1 MCERKTM
8 SGGLGGD
15 VGNSEEYAESML
27 TSARSVIRTCLQIR
41 PFEPVLIVTD
51 PESSVIGRALYE
63 AAAEVTD
70 RTLMMMMPTSHKKG
84 SEPPDYVAELMRK
97 QDVVILATKSS
108 LTHTKARIN
117 ASRTGRTRI
126 ISMPGINES
135 MFSSGGMTADY
146 NALQKELS
154 SLTSIFRRK
163 RDVRVTSPAGTDIK
177 FSIGAKWRTDDNGI
191 CNRPGQVMNLPSGRV
206 FVFPKEESMNGQIV
220 IDGSW
225 EGNIIEDPIFMQVE
239 NGVIVNISEGHISEQ
254 INSIFGEISK
264 PLNKS
269 KAALVKTVAEFGFG
283 MNSRAKVVG
292 NLLEDQV
299 VRGAAHFVLGDNSAY
314 GGKNNIGLQMR
325 GVILK
330 PTIDLQDIDLV
341 KDGKIVARRK

>member
-1 MCERKTM
+1 M
-8 SGGLGGD
+8 SGELGNNTGGSVD
-15 VGNSEEYAESML
+15 DTESML

-51 PESSVIGRALYE
+51 PESSAIGRALYE

-70 RTLMMMMPTSHKKG
+70 RTLMMMMPTSNKKG
-84 SEPPDYVAELMRK
+84 REPPDYVAELMRK

-126 ISMPGINES
+126 ISMPGINEN
-135 MFSSGGMTADY
+135 MFSIGGMTADY
-146 NALQKELS
+146 NALQKEIS
-154 SLTSIFRRK
+154 GLTSVFRRK
-163 RDVRVTSPAGTDIK
+163 RDVRVTSAGGTDIT

-206 FVFPKEESMNGQIV
+206 FVFPKEETMNGKIV

-225 EGNIIEDPIFMQVE
+225 EGNLLQEPIVMEVE
-239 NGVIVNISEGHISEQ
+239 NGIVTDISESEISEQ
-254 INSIFGEISK
+254 INSIFAEVSK

-314 GGKNNIGLQMR
+314 GGRNNIGLQMR

-330 PTIDLQDIDLV
+330 PTIELQDIDLV
-341 KDGKIVARRK
+341 KDGKIIARRK

>member
-1 MCERKTM
+1 M
-8 SGGLGGD
+8 SGELGDNIGD
-15 VGNSEEYAESML
+15 SENDSESML

-51 PESSVIGRALYE
+51 PESSAIGRALYE

-126 ISMPGINES
+126 ISMPGINEN
-135 MFSSGGMTADY
+135 MFSIGGMTADY
-146 NALQKELS
+146 NALQKEIS
-154 SLTSIFRRK
+154 GLTSIFRRK
-163 RDVRVTSPAGTDIK
+163 RDVRVTSPGGTDIR

-206 FVFPKEESMNGQIV
+206 FVFPKEDTMNGKIV

-225 EGNIIEDPIFMQVE
+225 EGNLIQEPIIMEVE
-239 NGVIVNISEGHISEQ
+239 NGIVTNISESEISEK
-254 INSIFGEISK
+254 INSIFAEVSK

-330 PTIDLQDIDLV
+330 PTIELQDIDLV
-341 KDGKIVARRK
+341 KDGKIIARRK

>member
-1 MCERKTM
+1 
-8 SGGLGGD
+8 
-15 VGNSEEYAESML
+15 
-27 TSARSVIRTCLQIR
+27 VIRTCLQIR

-51 PESSVIGRALYE
+51 PESSAIGRALYE

-126 ISMPGINES
+126 ISMPGINEN
-135 MFSSGGMTADY
+135 MFSIGGMTADY
-146 NALQKELS
+146 NALQKEIS
-154 SLTSIFRRK
+154 GLTSIFRRK
-163 RDVRVTSPAGTDIK
+163 RDVRVTSPGGTDIR

-206 FVFPKEESMNGQIV
+206 FVFPKEDTMNGTIV

-225 EGNIIEDPIFMQVE
+225 EGNLIQEPIIMEVE
-239 NGVIVNISEGHISEQ
+239 NGIVKNISESEISEK
-254 INSIFGEISK
+254 INSIFAEVSK

-330 PTIDLQDIDLV
+330 PTIELQDIDLV
-341 KDGKIVARRK
+341 KDGKIIARRK

>member
-1 MCERKTM
+1 M
-8 SGGLGGD
+8 SGELGDNIGD
-15 VGNSEEYAESML
+15 SENDSESML

-51 PESSVIGRALYE
+51 PESSAIGRALYE

-126 ISMPGINES
+126 ISMPGINEN
-135 MFSSGGMTADY
+135 MFSIGGMTADY
-146 NALQKELS
+146 NALQKEISGLA
-154 SLTSIFRRK
+154 SIFRRK
-163 RDVRVTSPAGTDIK
+163 RDVRVTSPGGTDIR

-206 FVFPKEESMNGQIV
+206 FVFPKEDTMNGTIV

-225 EGNIIEDPIFMQVE
+225 EGNLIQEPIIMEVE
-239 NGVIVNISEGHISEQ
+239 NGIVTNISESEISEK
-254 INSIFGEISK
+254 INSIFAEVSK

-330 PTIDLQDIDLV
+330 PTIELQDIDLV
-341 KDGKIVARRK
+341 KDGKIIARRK

>member
-1 MCERKTM
+1 M
-8 SGGLGGD
+8 SGELGD
-15 VGNSEEYAESML
+15 NIGNSENDAESML

-51 PESSVIGRALYE
+51 PESSSIGRALYE

-126 ISMPGINES
+126 ISMPGINEN
-135 MFSSGGMTADY
+135 MFSIGGMTADY
-146 NALQKELS
+146 NALQKEIAGLA
-154 SLTSIFRRK
+154 SIFRRK
-163 RDVRVTSPAGTDIK
+163 RDVRVTSPGGTDIR

-206 FVFPKEESMNGQIV
+206 FVFPKEETMNGKIV

-225 EGNIIEDPIFMQVE
+225 EGNLIQEPIVMEVE
-239 NGVIVNISEGHISEQ
+239 NGIVTNITESEISEK
-254 INSIFGEISK
+254 INSIFAEVSK

-269 KAALVKTVAEFGFG
+269 KAVLVKTVAEFGFG

-330 PTIDLQDIDLV
+330 PTIELQDIDLV
-341 KDGKIVARRK
+341 KDGKIIARRK

>member
-1 MCERKTM
+1 
-8 SGGLGGD
+8 
-15 VGNSEEYAESML
+15 
-27 TSARSVIRTCLQIR
+27 
-41 PFEPVLIVTD
+41 
-51 PESSVIGRALYE
+51 
-63 AAAEVTD
+63 
-70 RTLMMMMPTSHKKG
+70 MMMMPTSHKKG

-126 ISMPGINES
+126 ISMPGINEN
-135 MFSSGGMTADY
+135 MFSIGGMTADY
-146 NALQKELS
+146 NALQKEIAGLA
-154 SLTSIFRRK
+154 SIFRRK
-163 RDVRVTSPAGTDIK
+163 RDVRVTSPGGTDIR

-206 FVFPKEESMNGQIV
+206 FVFPKEETMNGKIV

-225 EGNIIEDPIFMQVE
+225 EGNLIQEPIVMEVE
-239 NGVIVNISEGHISEQ
+239 NGIVTNITESEISEK
-254 INSIFGEISK
+254 INSIFAEVSK

-330 PTIDLQDIDLV
+330 PTIELQDIDLV
-341 KDGKIVARRK
+341 KDGKIIARRK

>member
-1 MCERKTM
+1 M
-8 SGGLGGD
+8 SGELGSD
-15 VGNSEEYAESML
+15 VGDSEEYAESML
-27 TSARSVIRTCLQIR
+27 TSARSVIRTCLQVR

-51 PESSVIGRALYE
+51 PESSTIGRALYE

-126 ISMPGINES
+126 ISMPGISEL

-146 NALQKELS
+146 NALQKEIS
-154 SLTSIFRRK
+154 GFTSIFRRK
-163 RDVRVTSPAGTDIK
+163 RDVRVTSVGGTDIT

-206 FVFPKEESMNGQIV
+206 FVFPKEDSMNGKIV

-225 EGNIIEDPIFMQVE
+225 EGHLLEEPISMDIE
-239 NGVIVNISEGHISEQ
+239 NGVIVNMSNNQLG
-254 INSIFGEISK
+254 GEISAIFDEIGK
-264 PLNKS
+264 SLNKS
-269 KAALVKTVAEFGFG
+269 KAGIVKTVAEFGFG

-299 VRGAAHFVLGDNSAY
+299 VRGAAHFVFGDNSAY

-325 GVILK
+325 GVVLK
-330 PTIDLQDIDLV
+330 PNIELQDIDLV
-341 KDGKIVARRK
+341 KEGKIIARRK

>member
-1 MCERKTM
+1 M
-8 SGGLGGD
+8 SGELGDNIGD
-15 VGNSEEYAESML
+15 SENDSESML

-51 PESSVIGRALYE
+51 PESSAIGRALYE

-126 ISMPGINES
+126 ISMPGINEN
-135 MFSSGGMTADY
+135 MFSIGGMTADY
-146 NALQKELS
+146 NALQKEIS
-154 SLTSIFRRK
+154 GLTSIFRRK
-163 RDVRVTSPAGTDIK
+163 RDVRVTSPGGTDIR

-206 FVFPKEESMNGQIV
+206 FVFPKEDTMNGRIV

-225 EGNIIEDPIFMQVE
+225 EGNLIQEPIIMEVE
-239 NGVIVNISEGHISEQ
+239 NGIVTNISESEISEK
-254 INSIFGEISK
+254 INSIFAEVSK

-330 PTIDLQDIDLV
+330 PTIELQDIDLV
-341 KDGKIVARRK
+341 KDGKIIARRK

>member
-1 MCERKTM
+1 M
-8 SGGLGGD
+8 SGELGDNIGD
-15 VGNSEEYAESML
+15 SENDTESML

-41 PFEPVLIVTD
+41 PFEAVLIVTD
-51 PESSVIGRALYE
+51 PESSSIGRALYE

-126 ISMPGINES
+126 ISMPGINEN
-135 MFSSGGMTADY
+135 MFSIGGMTADY
-146 NALQKELS
+146 NALQKEIS
-154 SLTSIFRRK
+154 GLTSIFRRK
-163 RDVRVTSPAGTDIK
+163 RDVRVTSPGGTDIR

-206 FVFPKEESMNGQIV
+206 FVFPKEDTMNGIIV

-225 EGNIIEDPIFMQVE
+225 EGNLMQEPIIMEVE
-239 NGVIVNISEGHISEQ
+239 NGIVTNISESEVSEK
-254 INSIFGEISK
+254 INSIFAEVSK

-330 PTIDLQDIDLV
+330 PTIELQDIDLV
-341 KDGKIVARRK
+341 KDGKIIARRK

>member
-1 MCERKTM
+1 M
-8 SGGLGGD
+8 SGELGDNIGD
-15 VGNSEEYAESML
+15 SENDSESML

-51 PESSVIGRALYE
+51 PESSAIGRALYE

-126 ISMPGINES
+126 ISMPGINEN
-135 MFSSGGMTADY
+135 MFSIGGMTADY
-146 NALQKELS
+146 NALQKEIS
-154 SLTSIFRRK
+154 GLTSIFRRK
-163 RDVRVTSPAGTDIK
+163 RDVRVTSPGGTDIR

-206 FVFPKEESMNGQIV
+206 FVFPKEDTMNGTIV

-225 EGNIIEDPIFMQVE
+225 EGNLIQEPIIMEVE
-239 NGVIVNISEGHISEQ
+239 NGIVTNISESEISEK
-254 INSIFGEISK
+254 INSIFAEVSK

-330 PTIDLQDIDLV
+330 PTIELQDIGLV
-341 KDGKIVARRK
+341 KDGKIIARRK

>member
-1 MCERKTM
+1 M
-8 SGGLGGD
+8 SGELGDNTGD
-15 VGNSEEYAESML
+15 SENDTESML

-51 PESSVIGRALYE
+51 PESSAIGRALYE

-70 RTLMMMMPTSHKKG
+70 RTLMMMMPTSDKKG

-126 ISMPGINES
+126 ISMPGINEN
-135 MFSSGGMTADY
+135 MFSIGGMTADY
-146 NALQKELS
+146 NALQKEIS
-154 SLTSIFRRK
+154 GLTSIFRRK
-163 RDVRVTSPAGTDIK
+163 RDVRVTSPGGTDIR

-206 FVFPKEESMNGQIV
+206 FVFPKEDTMNGTIV

-225 EGNIIEDPIFMQVE
+225 EGNLIQEPIIMEVE
-239 NGVIVNISEGHISEQ
+239 NGIVTNISESDISEK
-254 INSIFGEISK
+254 INSIFAEVSK

-330 PTIDLQDIDLV
+330 PTIELQDIDLV
-341 KDGKIVARRK
+341 KDGKIIARRK

>member
-1 MCERKTM
+1 M
-8 SGGLGGD
+8 SGELGDNIGD
-15 VGNSEEYAESML
+15 SENDSESML

-51 PESSVIGRALYE
+51 PESSAIGRALYE

-70 RTLMMMMPTSHKKG
+70 RTLMMMMPTSDKKG

-126 ISMPGINES
+126 ISMPGINEN
-135 MFSSGGMTADY
+135 MFSIGGMTADY
-146 NALQKELS
+146 NALQKEIS
-154 SLTSIFRRK
+154 GLTSIFRRK
-163 RDVRVTSPAGTDIK
+163 RDVRVTSPGGTDIR

-206 FVFPKEESMNGQIV
+206 FVFPKEETMNGTIV

-225 EGNIIEDPIFMQVE
+225 EGNLIQEPIIMEVE
-239 NGVIVNISEGHISEQ
+239 NGIVTNISESDISEK
-254 INSIFGEISK
+254 INSIFAEVSK

-330 PTIDLQDIDLV
+330 PTIELQDIDLV
-341 KDGKIVARRK
+341 KDGKIIARRK

>member
-1 MCERKTM
+1 M
-8 SGGLGGD
+8 SGELGDNIGD
-15 VGNSEEYAESML
+15 SENDSESML

-51 PESSVIGRALYE
+51 PESSAIGRALYE

-126 ISMPGINES
+126 ISMPGINEN
-135 MFSSGGMTADY
+135 MFSIGGMTADY
-146 NALQKELS
+146 NALQKEIS
-154 SLTSIFRRK
+154 GLTSIFRRK
-163 RDVRVTSPAGTDIK
+163 RDVRVTSPGGTDIR

-206 FVFPKEESMNGQIV
+206 FVFPKEDTMNGTIV

-225 EGNIIEDPIFMQVE
+225 EGNLIQEPIIMEVE
-239 NGVIVNISEGHISEQ
+239 NGIVTNISESEISEK
-254 INSIFGEISK
+254 INSIFAEVSK

-330 PTIDLQDIDLV
+330 PTIELQDIGLV
-341 KDGKIVARRK
+341 KV

>member
-1 MCERKTM
+1 M
-8 SGGLGGD
+8 SGELGDKTGD
-15 VGNSEEYAESML
+15 SVDNTESML

-51 PESSVIGRALYE
+51 PESSAIGRALYE

-126 ISMPGINES
+126 ISMPGINEN
-135 MFSSGGMTADY
+135 MFSIGGMTADY
-146 NALQKELS
+146 NALQKEIS
-154 SLTSIFRRK
+154 GLTSIFRRK
-163 RDVRVTSPAGTDIK
+163 RDVRVTSPGGTDIR

-206 FVFPKEESMNGQIV
+206 FVFPKEETMNGKIV

-225 EGNIIEDPIFMQVE
+225 EGNLIQEPIIMEVE
-239 NGVIVNISEGHISEQ
+239 NGIVTNISESEISEK
-254 INSIFGEISK
+254 INSIFAEVSK

-269 KAALVKTVAEFGFG
+269 KAVLVKTVAEFGFG

-330 PTIDLQDIDLV
+330 PTIELQDIDLV
-341 KDGKIVARRK
+341 KDGKIIARRK

>member
-1 MCERKTM
+1 M
-8 SGGLGGD
+8 SGELGDNIGD
-15 VGNSEEYAESML
+15 SETDSESML

-51 PESSVIGRALYE
+51 PESSAIGRALYE

-126 ISMPGINES
+126 ISMPGINEN
-135 MFSSGGMTADY
+135 MFSIGGMTADY
-146 NALQKELS
+146 NALQKEIS
-154 SLTSIFRRK
+154 GLTSIFRRK
-163 RDVRVTSPAGTDIK
+163 RDVRVTSPGGTDIR

-206 FVFPKEESMNGQIV
+206 FVFPKEDTMNGIIV

-225 EGNIIEDPIFMQVE
+225 EGNLMQEPIIMEVE
-239 NGVIVNISEGHISEQ
+239 NGIVTNISESEISEK
-254 INSIFGEISK
+254 INSIFAEVSK

-330 PTIDLQDIDLV
+330 PTIELQDIDLV
-341 KDGKIVARRK
+341 KDGKIIARRK

>member
-1 MCERKTM
+1 M
-8 SGGLGGD
+8 SENREID
-15 VGNSEEYAESML
+15 TESSEEFVESML
-27 TSARSVIRTCLQIR
+27 TSARSIIRTCLQIR
-41 PFEPVLIVTD
+41 SFETTLIVTD

-63 AAAEVTD
+63 ASAEVTD

-108 LTHTKARIN
+108 MTHTKARIN

-126 ISMPGINES
+126 ISMPGIS
-135 MFSSGGMTADY
+135 KLMFSTGGMTADY

-154 SLTSIFRRK
+154 GLTSLFRRK
-163 RDVRVTSPAGTDIK
+163 RDVKVTSPAGTDIT

-206 FVFPKEESMNGQIV
+206 FVFPKEETMNGKIV

-225 EGNIIEDPIFMQVE
+225 EGEVIDEPIVMEIE
-239 NGVIVNISEGHISEQ
+239 NGVVTDISESKFTEE
-254 INSIFGEISK
+254 INSTFDEISK
-264 PLNKS
+264 SLNKN
-269 KAALVKTVAEFGFG
+269 KAAIVKTVAEFGFG
-283 MNSRAKVVG
+283 MNARAKVVG

-299 VRGAAHFVLGDNSAY
+299 VRGAAHFILGDNSAY
-314 GGKNNIGLQMR
+314 GGRNNIGLQMR

-330 PTIDLQDIDLV
+330 PTIELKDVDLV
-341 KDGKIVARRK
+341 KDGKIIARRN

>member
-1 MCERKTM
+1 M
-8 SGGLGGD
+8 SGELGDKTGD
-15 VGNSEEYAESML
+15 SVDNTESML

-51 PESSVIGRALYE
+51 PESSAIGRALYE

-126 ISMPGINES
+126 ISMPGINEN
-135 MFSSGGMTADY
+135 MFSIGGMTADY
-146 NALQKELS
+146 NALQKEIAGLA
-154 SLTSIFRRK
+154 SIFRRK
-163 RDVRVTSPAGTDIK
+163 RDVRVTSPGGTDIR

-206 FVFPKEESMNGQIV
+206 FVFPKEETMNGKIV

-225 EGNIIEDPIFMQVE
+225 EGNLLQEPIVMEVE
-239 NGVIVNISEGHISEQ
+239 NGIVTNISESEISEK
-254 INSIFGEISK
+254 INSIFAEVSK

-269 KAALVKTVAEFGFG
+269 KAVLVKTVAEFGFG

-330 PTIDLQDIDLV
+330 PTIELQDIDLV
-341 KDGKIVARRK
+341 KDGKIIARRK

>member
-1 MCERKTM
+1 M
-8 SGGLGGD
+8 SGELGDNTGD
-15 VGNSEEYAESML
+15 SENDTESML

-51 PESSVIGRALYE
+51 PESSAIGRALYE

-70 RTLMMMMPTSHKKG
+70 RTLMMMMPTSNKKG

-126 ISMPGINES
+126 ISMPGINEN
-135 MFSSGGMTADY
+135 MFSIGGMTADY
-146 NALQKELS
+146 NALQKEIS
-154 SLTSIFRRK
+154 GLTSIFRRK
-163 RDVRVTSPAGTDIK
+163 RDVRVTSPGGTDIR

-206 FVFPKEESMNGQIV
+206 FVFPKEETMNGRIV

-225 EGNIIEDPIFMQVE
+225 EGNLIQEPIIMEVE
-239 NGVIVNISEGHISEQ
+239 NGIVTNISESDISEK
-254 INSIFGEISK
+254 INSIFAEVSK

-330 PTIDLQDIDLV
+330 PTIELQDIDLV
-341 KDGKIVARRK
+341 KDGKIIARRK

>member
-1 MCERKTM
+1 
-8 SGGLGGD
+8 
-15 VGNSEEYAESML
+15 
-27 TSARSVIRTCLQIR
+27 VIRTCLQIR

-51 PESSVIGRALYE
+51 PESSAIGRALYE

-126 ISMPGINES
+126 ISMPGINEN
-135 MFSSGGMTADY
+135 MFSIGGMTADY
-146 NALQKELS
+146 NALQKEIS
-154 SLTSIFRRK
+154 GLTSIFRRK
-163 RDVRVTSPAGTDIK
+163 RDVRVTSPGGTDIR

-206 FVFPKEESMNGQIV
+206 FVFPKEDTMNGTIV

-225 EGNIIEDPIFMQVE
+225 EGNLIQEPIIMEVE
-239 NGVIVNISEGHISEQ
+239 NGIVTNISESEISEK
-254 INSIFGEISK
+254 INSIFAEVSK

-330 PTIDLQDIDLV
+330 PTIELQDIDLV
-341 KDGKIVARRK
+341 KDGKIIARRK

>member
-1 MCERKTM
+1 M
-8 SGGLGGD
+8 SGELGD
-15 VGNSEEYAESML
+15 NIGNSENDAESML

-51 PESSVIGRALYE
+51 PESSSIGRALYE

-126 ISMPGINES
+126 ISMPGINEN
-135 MFSSGGMTADY
+135 MFSIGGMTADY
-146 NALQKELS
+146 NALQKEIS
-154 SLTSIFRRK
+154 GLTSIFRRK
-163 RDVRVTSPAGTDIK
+163 RDVRVTSPGGTDIR

-206 FVFPKEESMNGQIV
+206 FVFPKEETMNGKIV

-225 EGNIIEDPIFMQVE
+225 EGNLIQEPIVMEVE
-239 NGVIVNISEGHISEQ
+239 NGIVTNISEGEISEQ
-254 INSIFGEISK
+254 INSIFAEVSK
-264 PLNKS
+264 SLNKS

-299 VRGAAHFVLGDNSAY
+299 CLLYTSPSPRDATLSRMPSSA
-314 GGKNNIGLQMR
+314 
-325 GVILK
+325 
-330 PTIDLQDIDLV
+330 
-341 KDGKIVARRK
+341 

>member
-1 MCERKTM
+1 M
-8 SGGLGGD
+8 SGELGSD
-15 VGNSEEYAESML
+15 VGDSEEYAESML
-27 TSARSVIRTCLQIR
+27 TSARSVIRTCLQVR

-51 PESSVIGRALYE
+51 PDSSTIGRALYE

-117 ASRTGRTRI
+117 ASRSGRTRI
-126 ISMPGINES
+126 ISMPGISEL

-146 NALQKELS
+146 NALQKEIS
-154 SLTSIFRRK
+154 GFTSIFRRK
-163 RDVRVTSPAGTDIK
+163 RDVRVTSAGGTDIT

-191 CNRPGQVMNLPSGRV
+191 CNRPGQVMNLPSGRI
-206 FVFPKEESMNGQIV
+206 FVYPKEESMNGKIV

-225 EGNIIEDPIFMQVE
+225 EGNLLEEPISMDIE
-239 NGVIVNISEGHISEQ
+239 NGVIVNISDNQLGQEID
-254 INSIFGEISK
+254 IVFDEISK
-264 PLNKS
+264 SLNKS
-269 KAALVKTVAEFGFG
+269 KAGIVRTVAEFGFG

-292 NLLEDQV
+292 NLLEDQI
-299 VRGAAHFVLGDNSAY
+299 VRGAAHFVFGDNSAY

-325 GVILK
+325 GVVLK
-330 PTIDLQDIDLV
+330 PNIELQDIDLV
-341 KDGKIVARRK
+341 KDGKIIYSK

>member
-1 MCERKTM
+1 M
-8 SGGLGGD
+8 SEHQRNENE
-15 VGNSEEYAESML
+15 NSEEYAESML

-41 PFEPVLIVTD
+41 SFETVLIVTD
-51 PESSVIGRALYE
+51 PESSLIGRALYE
-63 AAAEVTD
+63 ASAEVTD

-126 ISMPGINES
+126 ISMPGISEFT
-135 MFSSGGMTADY
+135 FSTGGMTADY

-154 SLTSIFRRK
+154 GLTSLFRRK
-163 RDVRVTSPAGTDIK
+163 RDVRVTSPSGTDIS

-206 FVFPKEESMNGQIV
+206 FVFPKEETMNGKIV

-225 EGNIIEDPIFMQVE
+225 EGEVIDEPITMEVE
-239 NGVIVNISEGHISEQ
+239 KGVVTSISESKFTEN
-254 INSIFGEISK
+254 INETFDEIGKS
-264 PLNKS
+264 LNKN
-269 KAALVKTVAEFGFG
+269 KASIVKTVAEFGFG

-299 VRGAAHFVLGDNSAY
+299 VRGAAHFILGDNSAY

-325 GVILK
+325 GVIMK
-330 PTIDLQDIDLV
+330 PSIEINDVDLV
-341 KDGKIVARRK
+341 KDGKIITRRN

>member
-1 MCERKTM
+1 M
-8 SGGLGGD
+8 SGELGDNIGD
-15 VGNSEEYAESML
+15 SENDSESML

-51 PESSVIGRALYE
+51 PESSAIGRALYE

-126 ISMPGINES
+126 ISMPGINEN
-135 MFSSGGMTADY
+135 MFSIGGMTADY
-146 NALQKELS
+146 NALQKEIS
-154 SLTSIFRRK
+154 GLTSIFRRK
-163 RDVRVTSPAGTDIK
+163 RDVRVTSPGGTDIR
-177 FSIGAKWRTDDNGI
+177 FSIGSKWRTDDNGI

-206 FVFPKEESMNGQIV
+206 FVFPKEDTMNGTIV

-225 EGNIIEDPIFMQVE
+225 EGNLIQEPIIMEVE
-239 NGVIVNISEGHISEQ
+239 NGIVTNISESEISEK
-254 INSIFGEISK
+254 INSIFAEVSK

-330 PTIDLQDIDLV
+330 PTIELQDIDLV
-341 KDGKIVARRK
+341 KDGKIIARRK

>member
-1 MCERKTM
+1 M
-8 SGGLGGD
+8 SGELGDNIGD
-15 VGNSEEYAESML
+15 SENDSESML

-51 PESSVIGRALYE
+51 PESSAIGRALYE

-70 RTLMMMMPTSHKKG
+70 RTLMMMMPTSNKKG

-126 ISMPGINES
+126 ISMPGINEN
-135 MFSSGGMTADY
+135 MFSIGGMTADY
-146 NALQKELS
+146 NALQKEIS
-154 SLTSIFRRK
+154 GLTSIFRRK
-163 RDVRVTSPAGTDIK
+163 RDVRVTSPGGTDIR

-206 FVFPKEESMNGQIV
+206 FVFPKEDTMNGTIV

-225 EGNIIEDPIFMQVE
+225 EGNLIQEPIIMEVE
-239 NGVIVNISEGHISEQ
+239 NGIVTNISESEISEK
-254 INSIFGEISK
+254 INSIFAEVSK

-330 PTIDLQDIDLV
+330 PTIELQDIDLV
-341 KDGKIVARRK
+341 

>member
-1 MCERKTM
+1 M
-8 SGGLGGD
+8 SGELGDNIGD
-15 VGNSEEYAESML
+15 SENDSESML

-41 PFEPVLIVTD
+41 PFETVLIVTD
-51 PESSVIGRALYE
+51 PESSAIGRALYE

-126 ISMPGINES
+126 ISMPGINEN
-135 MFSSGGMTADY
+135 MFSIGGMTADY
-146 NALQKELS
+146 NALQKEIS
-154 SLTSIFRRK
+154 GLTSIFRRK
-163 RDVRVTSPAGTDIK
+163 RDVRVTSPGGTDIR

-206 FVFPKEESMNGQIV
+206 FVFPKEDTMNGTIV

-225 EGNIIEDPIFMQVE
+225 EGNLIQEPIIMEVE
-239 NGVIVNISEGHISEQ
+239 NGIVTNISESEISEK
-254 INSIFGEISK
+254 INSIFAEVSK

-330 PTIDLQDIDLV
+330 PTIELQDIDLV
-341 KDGKIVARRK
+341 KDGKIIARRK

>member
-1 MCERKTM
+1 M
-8 SGGLGGD
+8 SGELGDNIGD
-15 VGNSEEYAESML
+15 SENDSESML

-51 PESSVIGRALYE
+51 PESSAIGRALYE

-70 RTLMMMMPTSHKKG
+70 RTLMMMMPTSDKKG

-126 ISMPGINES
+126 ISMPGINEN
-135 MFSSGGMTADY
+135 MFSIGGMTADY
-146 NALQKELS
+146 NALQKEIS
-154 SLTSIFRRK
+154 GLTSIFRRK
-163 RDVRVTSPAGTDIK
+163 RDVRVTSPGGTDIR

-206 FVFPKEESMNGQIV
+206 FVFPKEETMNGRIV

-225 EGNIIEDPIFMQVE
+225 EGNLIQEPIIMEVE
-239 NGVIVNISEGHISEQ
+239 NGIVTNISESEISEK
-254 INSIFGEISK
+254 INSIFAEVSK

-330 PTIDLQDIDLV
+330 PTIELQDIDLV
-341 KDGKIVARRK
+341 KDGKIIARRK

>member
-1 MCERKTM
+1 M
-8 SGGLGGD
+8 SGELGDNIGD
-15 VGNSEEYAESML
+15 SENDSESML

-51 PESSVIGRALYE
+51 PESSAIGRALYE

-84 SEPPDYVAELMRK
+84 SEAPDYVAELMRK

-126 ISMPGINES
+126 ISMPGINEN
-135 MFSSGGMTADY
+135 MFSIGGMTADY
-146 NALQKELS
+146 NALQKEIS
-154 SLTSIFRRK
+154 GLTSIFRRK
-163 RDVRVTSPAGTDIK
+163 RDVRVTSPGGTDIR

-206 FVFPKEESMNGQIV
+206 FVFPKEDTMNGTIV

-225 EGNIIEDPIFMQVE
+225 EGNLIQEPIIMEVE
-239 NGVIVNISEGHISEQ
+239 NGIVTNISESEISEK
-254 INSIFGEISK
+254 INSIFAEVSK

-330 PTIDLQDIDLV
+330 PTIELQDIDLV
-341 KDGKIVARRK
+341 KDGKIIARRK

>member
-1 MCERKTM
+1 M
-8 SGGLGGD
+8 SENREID
-15 VGNSEEYAESML
+15 TESSEEFVESML
-27 TSARSVIRTCLQIR
+27 TSARSIIRTCLQIR
-41 PFEPVLIVTD
+41 SFETTLIVTD

-63 AAAEVTD
+63 ASAEVTD

-108 LTHTKARIN
+108 MTHTKARIN

-126 ISMPGINES
+126 ISMPGISEL
-135 MFSSGGMTADY
+135 MFSTGGMTADY

-154 SLTSIFRRK
+154 GLTSLFRRK
-163 RDVRVTSPAGTDIK
+163 RDVKVTSPAGTDIT

-206 FVFPKEESMNGQIV
+206 FVFPKEETMNGKIV

-225 EGNIIEDPIFMQVE
+225 EGAIVDEPIVMEIE
-239 NGVIVNISEGHISEQ
+239 NGVVTNISESGFTEE
-254 INSIFGEISK
+254 INSTFDELSK
-264 PLNKS
+264 SLNKN
-269 KAALVKTVAEFGFG
+269 KAAIVKTVAEFGFG
-283 MNSRAKVVG
+283 MNARAKVIG

-299 VRGAAHFVLGDNSAY
+299 VRGAAHFILGDNSAY

-330 PTIDLQDIDLV
+330 PTIELKDVDLV
-341 KDGKIVARRK
+341 KDGKIIARRS

>member
-1 MCERKTM
+1 
-8 SGGLGGD
+8 
-15 VGNSEEYAESML
+15 
-27 TSARSVIRTCLQIR
+27 
-41 PFEPVLIVTD
+41 
-51 PESSVIGRALYE
+51 LYE

-126 ISMPGINES
+126 ISMPGINEN
-135 MFSSGGMTADY
+135 MFSIGGMTADY
-146 NALQKELS
+146 NALQKEIS
-154 SLTSIFRRK
+154 GLTSIFRRK
-163 RDVRVTSPAGTDIK
+163 RDVRVTSPGGTDIR

-206 FVFPKEESMNGQIV
+206 FVFPKEDTMNGTIV

-225 EGNIIEDPIFMQVE
+225 EGNLIQEPIIMEVE
-239 NGVIVNISEGHISEQ
+239 NGIVTNISESEISEK
-254 INSIFGEISK
+254 INSIFAEVSK

-330 PTIDLQDIDLV
+330 PTIELQDIDLV
-341 KDGKIVARRK
+341 KDGKIIARRK

>member
-1 MCERKTM
+1 M
-8 SGGLGGD
+8 SGELGDNIGD
-15 VGNSEEYAESML
+15 SENDSESML

-51 PESSVIGRALYE
+51 PESSAIGRALYE

-126 ISMPGINES
+126 ISMPGINEN
-135 MFSSGGMTADY
+135 MFSIGGMTADY
-146 NALQKELS
+146 NALQKEIS
-154 SLTSIFRRK
+154 GLTSIFRRK
-163 RDVRVTSPAGTDIK
+163 RDVRVTSPGGTDIR

-206 FVFPKEESMNGQIV
+206 FVFPKEDTMNGTIV

-225 EGNIIEDPIFMQVE
+225 EGNLIQEPIIMEVE
-239 NGVIVNISEGHISEQ
+239 NGIVTNISESEISEK
-254 INSIFGEISK
+254 INSIFAEVSK

-330 PTIDLQDIDLV
+330 PTIELQDIDLV
-341 KDGKIVARRK
+341 KDGKIIARRK

>member
-1 MCERKTM
+1 M
-8 SGGLGGD
+8 SEHQRNENE
-15 VGNSEEYAESML
+15 NSEEYAESML

-41 PFEPVLIVTD
+41 SFETVLIVTD
-51 PESSVIGRALYE
+51 PESSLIGRALYE
-63 AAAEVTD
+63 ASAEVTD

-126 ISMPGINES
+126 ISMPGISELT
-135 MFSSGGMTADY
+135 FSTGGMTADY

-154 SLTSIFRRK
+154 GLTSLFRRK
-163 RDVRVTSPAGTDIK
+163 RDVRVTSPSGTDIS

-206 FVFPKEESMNGQIV
+206 FVFPKEETMNGKIV

-225 EGNIIEDPIFMQVE
+225 EGEVVDEPITMEVE
-239 NGVIVNISEGHISEQ
+239 KGVVTNISKSKFTES
-254 INSIFGEISK
+254 INETFDEIGKS
-264 PLNKS
+264 LNKN
-269 KAALVKTVAEFGFG
+269 KASIVKTVAEFGFG

-299 VRGAAHFVLGDNSAY
+299 VRGAAHFILGDNSAY

-325 GVILK
+325 GVIMK
-330 PTIDLQDIDLV
+330 PSIELNDVDLV
-341 KDGKIVARRK
+341 KDGKIITRRN